1 VVEDEPDLI
10 ELYERYLKPEFEV
23 RTATS
28 GGEALERLDEEIETV
43 LLDRRMP
50 GISGDDV
57 LEALR
62 ARGYRMPVAMV
73 TGADPDADIAELP
86 FDEYLVKPVDPEE
99 LLETVQLLVNR
110 ASFEQKSREFFRLA
124 SKKASLDTE
133 SSVDGDIYADLAARM
148 ATVQADLD
156 DTISDLLGGD
166 SEIVTRST
174 LEQGEIET
182 LLMEVSDHTLPPD
195 IEELVDA
202 YQKLDTARPPF
213 MWKWVHRLAPQN
225 TLPCVDQQYTD
236 AVPIDKTI
244 TILFITLLDDI
255 LEKVGDRA
263 TFAELSKIPFE
274 QQRPNPTTEGVN
286 AEYVRFARRTWR
298 TLLDRIQEAPKYD
311 DYAELLRFDMRQAIS
326 SIEYTEIAIQRPDLS
341 TMRDLE
347 RYESHNMAMFVY
359 ADIDL
364 MHSSTDVRDDLGTL
378 REAIWTAQLMSRIG
392 NWVSTW
398 ERELREGD
406 YSSGPVVYALENG
419 IISHSELPQAE
430 AEAGGGDVEEY
441 VDRIKQHGI
450 EQAFLRQWEEY
461 YHRLQG
467 HNEELTAIDLEP
479 FIDGT
484 EEVLRYHLASTG
496 LK

>member
-1 VVEDEPDLI
+1 VVEDESGLV
-10 ELYERYLKPEFEV
+10 ELYEKYLEGEFDV

-28 GGEALERLDEEIETV
+28 GTEAIDCLDESIEIV
-43 LLDRRMP
+43 LVDRRIQGM
-50 GISGDDV
+50 SGDEV
-57 LEALR
+57 LEELR
-62 ARGYRMPVAMV
+62 ACGYQMPVAMV
-73 TGADPDADIAELP
+73 TGAKPDADILELP
-86 FDEYLVKPVDPEE
+86 FDEYLVKPVDREE
-99 LLETVQLLVNR
+99 LLKTVRLLVNR
-110 ASFEQKSREFFRLA
+110 ASFERKSREFFRLA
-124 SKKASLDTE
+124 SKKSCLETE
-133 SSVDGDIYADLAARM
+133 SSVDGRMYADLAARM
-148 ATVQADLD
+148 ATVRADLD

-166 SEIVTRST
+166 TKIATRST
-174 LEQGEIET
+174 LEQTEIET
-182 LLMEVSDHTLPPD
+182 LLMEVSNHTLPPD
-195 IEELVDA
+195 IKELVDE

-236 AVPIDKTI
+236 VVPIDKTI

-274 QQRPNPTTEGVN
+274 QQRPNPTAERVDT
-286 AEYVRFARRTWR
+286 EYVRFARRTWQ

-311 DYAELLRFDMRQAIS
+311 DYAELLRFDMRQVIS
-326 SIEYTEIAIQRPDLS
+326 SIEYTDIAIKRPDLA

-347 RYESHNMAMFVY
+347 QYESHNMAMFVY

-364 MHSSTDVRDDLGTL
+364 MHSSTDMRDDLGTL

-406 YSSGPVVYALENG
+406 YSSAPVVYALENG
-419 IISHSELPQAE
+419 IFSHSELWETKADD
-430 AEAGGGDVEEY
+430 GDVDKFI
-441 VDRIKQHGI
+441 DRIKQHGV
-450 EQAFLRQWEEY
+450 EQMFLRRWEEN

-467 HNEELTAIDLEP
+467 HNEELAAIDLQP

-484 EEVLRYHLASTG
+484 EEVLRYHLATTG